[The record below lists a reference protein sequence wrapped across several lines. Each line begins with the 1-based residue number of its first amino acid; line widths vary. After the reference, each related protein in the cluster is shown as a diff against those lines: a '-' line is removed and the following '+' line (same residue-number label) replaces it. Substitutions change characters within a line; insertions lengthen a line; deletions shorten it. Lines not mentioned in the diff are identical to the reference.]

1 MATRPTY
8 LPNLWRPPGLPVW
21 NPGTNPAISSRV
33 RSAASG
39 LLPLAFPDVPQQQN
53 LASQQGAPTPPP
65 GYGDLINMLL
75 SGLGGSPSGTTP
87 EEGLAQARRAL
98 IQYGGVPQGL
108 SGLKQLKGAF
118 DSGTSSLAQA
128 NTKSGI
134 SLLARINEAHD
145 DRNRYIK
152 NRLAARGIL
161 QSGETGFQLGR
172 EQTNYARA
180 QADSSGKLLDY
191 LAGIN
196 AGIAQYLQWQAQME
210 ALQKALAN
218 LYAPQGFGPS
228 GGAPQTQPQ
237 VGGGGGAPPEV
248 YGSYSSGTYY
258 PFLRQQ
264 RGRRNVYL

>member
-21 NPGTNPAISSRV
+21 NPGSNPAISSRV

-39 LLPLAFPDVPQQQN
+39 LLPLAFPEFPQQQN
-53 LASQQGAPTPPP
+53 IASQQGPPMPPP
-65 GYGDLINMLL
+65 GYGDLINSLL
-75 SGLGGSPSGTTP
+75 AGLGGSPSGTTP

-108 SGLKQLKGAF
+108 SGLKNLKGAF
-118 DSGTSSLAQA
+118 DSGTSALAQS

-134 SLLARINEAHD
+134 SLLARLDEAHE

-161 QSGETGFQLGR
+161 SSGETGFQLGR
-172 EQTNYARA
+172 EQTNYARG
-180 QADSSGKLLDY
+180 QADSAGKLLDY
-191 LAGIN
+191 LSGIN

-218 LYAPQGFGPS
+218 MYQPFPGYGP
-228 GGAPQTQPQ
+228 GPQTQTSAGT
-237 VGGGGGAPPEV
+237 GGGSAPPPEV